1 MELVPG
7 LLVTGRSGSGKTS
20 ILRTAA
26 KALQEDG
33 RTLACKCWY
42 LSLSGFW
49 FDHRILDTLYV
60 DLAKYTET
68 PVLKIRS
75 LLNYWFDKAYFHR
88 PTVIVMDNMDKLM
101 GIEQEVG
108 PSSQDRF
115 DEFVTMFL

>member
-1 MELVPG
+1 M
-7 LLVTGRSGSGKTS
+7 
-20 ILRTAA
+20 
-26 KALQEDG
+26 
-33 RTLACKCWY
+33 
-42 LSLSGFW
+42 
-49 FDHRILDTLYV
+49 
-60 DLAKYTET
+60 
-68 PVLKIRS
+68 LKIRS